1 MYISACGSAGGRS
14 IRVSFLVDSLG
25 FMTSFSAAGG
35 YSGSGLVTGGDNLLR
50 LSFHVM
56 GTPN

>member
-1 MYISACGSAGGRS
+1 M
-14 IRVSFLVDSLG
+14 RVSFLVDSLG
-25 FMTSFSAAGG
+25 FIISLSAAAG
-35 YSGSGLVTGGDNLLR
+35 YSVSGLVTGGDNLLR